1 MSKGQLK
8 ITFPIGYHSFHK
20 DQAFNFQLN
29 RWHSLGYGRLE
40 DLKTAGAQINNPENW
55 KTTMLA
61 QAEKAVSEN
70 RLLNAA
76 YYSRAA
82 EFFLAQN
89 DLDKIPIHQNF
100 IHYFNEVFGDDGH
113 TLVETPYGSSTIPT
127 IIKPSVTEVE
137 KGTIILHGGYDSYKE
152 ELYPLVQH
160 FSELGYKV
168 ITFECPWMKLPQD
181 DEYPGL
187 DIRWEKIIKAVLDH
201 LSLDDVTLI
210 GISMGGWLSLRAAAF
225 EPRIK
230 RVIASSVSFDVNQY
244 VNPLAQ
250 KIANL
255 FFTKFR
261 KFTNQSMINKMKKD
275 IRYNWFVNHL
285 MYVTN
290 HDVPIEAFDI
300 LLQFNEH
307 NLHSEKVVQDVLIL
321 TGKEDHMIPLKMHG
335 LQVKALVNAKSV
347 TDKIFGPEDQAQNH
361 CQVGNL
367 GLALD
372 VMDNWIE
379 QKTNPVKESK

>member
-1 MSKGQLK
+1 MKGPNIMSNGQIK
-8 ITFPIGYHSFHK
+8 ITFPIGFHSFHK

-40 DLKTAGAQINNPENW
+40 DLKSAGAQINNPDNW
-55 KTTMLA
+55 KTTMLD
-61 QAEKAVSEN
+61 QAEEAVSES
-70 RLLNAA
+70 RFLNAA
-76 YYSRAA
+76 YYFRAA
-82 EFFLAQN
+82 EFFLTE
-89 DLDKIPIHQNF
+89 DDPEKEPIHQNF

-113 TLVETPYGSSTIPT
+113 TLIETPYDSSILPT
-127 IIKPSVTEVE
+127 IIKPAVTEVE

-152 ELYPLVQH
+152 ELYPLVQY

-181 DEYPGL
+181 DKYPGL
-187 DIRWEKIIKAVLDH
+187 DIKWEKIIKAILDH

-250 KIANL
+250 KIASL

-275 IRYNWFVNHL
+275 SQYNWFVNHL
-285 MYVTN
+285 MYVTK

-307 NLHSEKVVQDVLIL
+307 NLHSEKVNQDVLIL
-321 TGKEDHMIPLKMHG
+321 TGKEDHMIPLKMHR
-335 LQVKALVNAKSV
+335 LQVQALVNAKSV
-347 TDKIFGPEDQAQNH
+347 TDKIFSREDQAQNH

-367 GLALD
+367 GLALE
-372 VMDNWIE
+372 VMANWIE
-379 QKTNPVKESK
+379 QKS

>member
-1 MSKGQLK
+1 MSRDQTK
-8 ITFPIGYHSFHK
+8 IIFPIGYHSFHK

-29 RWHSLGYGRLE
+29 RWFSLGYGRLA
-40 DLKTAGAQINNPENW
+40 DLEEAGGQITNPENW
-55 KTTMLA
+55 KTTMLT
-61 QAEKAVSEN
+61 QAENAVTES
-70 RLLNAA
+70 RFLNAA
-76 YYSRAA
+76 YYFRAA
-82 EFFLAQN
+82 EFFLTQ
-89 DLDKIPIHQNF
+89 DDPDKLPIHEKF
-100 IHYFNEVFGDDGH
+100 IRYFNEVFGDDGH
-113 TLVETPYGSSTIPT
+113 SLIEIPYDSSTIPT
-127 IIKPSVTEVE
+127 IIKPSAAPVH
-137 KGTIILHGGYDSYKE
+137 KGTIVLHGGYDSYKE

-160 FSELGYKV
+160 FSDLGYKV

-187 DIRWEKIIKAVLDH
+187 DFRWEKIIKAVLDH

-225 EPRIK
+225 EPRVK

-250 KIANL
+250 KIADL
-255 FFTKFR
+255 FFIKFR
-261 KFTNQSMINKMKKD
+261 NFTNRSMINKMKKD

-285 MYVTN
+285 MYITN
-290 HDVPIEAFDI
+290 YDIPIEAFDV
-300 LLQFNEH
+300 LLQFNEQ
-307 NLHSEKVVQDVLIL
+307 NLQSEKVLQDVLIL

-347 TDKIFGPEDQAQNH
+347 TDRIFNRADQAQNH

-367 GLALD
+367 GLALEL
-372 VMDNWIE
+372 MNTWIE
-379 QKTNPVKESK
+379 QKDSPTQ

>member
-1 MSKGQLK
+1 MSKGQRK
-8 ITFPIGYHSFHK
+8 ITLPIGYHSFHK

-29 RWHSLGYGRLE
+29 RWYSLGYGRFE
-40 DLKTAGAQINNPENW
+40 DLESAGEQIDNPENW

-61 QAEKAVSEN
+61 QAENAITES
-70 RLLNAA
+70 RFLNAA
-76 YYSRAA
+76 YYFRAA

-89 DLDKIPIHQNF
+89 DPDKIPIHQKF

-127 IIKPSVTEVE
+127 IIKPSVAEVE
-137 KGTIILHGGYDSYKE
+137 KGTMILHGGYDSYKE

-244 VNPLAQ
+244 VNPFAQ

-255 FFTKFR
+255 FFRKFR

-275 IRYNWFVNHL
+275 IRYHWFVNHL

-290 HDVPIEAFDI
+290 HDVPIEAFDV

-307 NLHSEKVVQDVLIL
+307 NLHSEKVKQDVLIL
-321 TGKEDHMIPLKMHG
+321 TGKEDHMIPFKMHG

-347 TDKIFGPEDQAQNH
+347 TEKIFNREDQAQNH

-379 QKTNPVKESK
+379 QKDQPS

>member
-1 MSKGQLK
+1 MSKEQLR
-8 ITFPIGYHSFHK
+8 ITFPIGFHSFHK

-29 RWHSLGYGRLE
+29 RWYSLGYGRLE
-40 DLKTAGAQINNPENW
+40 DLEMAGAQINNPENW

-61 QAEKAVSEN
+61 QAEKAVSES
-70 RLLNAA
+70 RFLNAA
-76 YYSRAA
+76 YYFRAA

-89 DLDKIPIHQNF
+89 DPDKIPIHQNF
-100 IHYFNEVFGDDGH
+100 IRYFIEVFENDGH
-113 TLVETPYGSSTIPT
+113 ILIETPYGSSTIPT
-127 IIKPSVTEVE
+127 IVKPSIAEVE

-168 ITFECPWMKLPQD
+168 ITFECPWMKIPRGSDQL
-181 DEYPGL
+181 GL
-187 DIRWEKIIKAVLDH
+187 DFRWESIIGAVLDH
-201 LSLDDVTLI
+201 LQLADITLI

-250 KIANL
+250 KIASL

-261 KFTNQSMINKMKKD
+261 NFTNKSMINKMEKD
-275 IRYNWFVNHL
+275 IQYAWFVNHL
-285 MYVTN
+285 MDITN
-290 HDVPIEAFDI
+290 LKVPIDAFDV
-300 LLQFNEH
+300 LLQFNEE
-307 NLHSEKVVQDVLIL
+307 NLSSDLITQDVLIL
-321 TGKEDHMIPLKMHG
+321 TGKEDHLIPFKTHQM
-335 LQVKALVNAKSV
+335 QINALVNARSV
-347 TDKIFGPEDQAQNH
+347 TGRVFTREDQAQNH

-367 GLALD
+367 KLALKE
-372 VMDNWIE
+372 MAEWIE
-379 QKTNPVKESK
+379 SKT

>member
-1 MSKGQLK
+1 MSKDQVK

-29 RWHSLGYGRLE
+29 RWYSLGYGRLE
-40 DLKTAGAQINNPENW
+40 DLEAVGGQINNPETW

-61 QAEKAVSEN
+61 EAEKAVSEN
-70 RLLNAA
+70 RFLNAA
-76 YYSRAA
+76 YYFRAA

-89 DLDKIPIHQNF
+89 DPEKTPVHQKF
-100 IHYFNEVFGDDGH
+100 ISYFNEVFGDDGH
-113 TLVETPYGSSTIPT
+113 THIEIPYDSSTIPT
-127 IIKPSVTEVE
+127 IIKPSATELE
-137 KGTIILHGGYDSYKE
+137 KGTILLHGGYDSYKE

-160 FSELGYKV
+160 FSEQGYKV

-187 DIRWEKIIKAVLDH
+187 DFRWEKIIEAVLDH
-201 LSLDDVTLI
+201 LALDDVTLI

-250 KIANL
+250 KIAHL

-261 KFTNQSMINKMKKD
+261 NFTNQSMINKMKKD
-275 IRYNWFVNHL
+275 IRYSWFVNHL
-285 MYVTN
+285 MYITN
-290 HDVPIEAFDI
+290 FDVPIEAFDV
-300 LLQFNEH
+300 LLQFNEQ
-307 NLHSEKVVQDVLIL
+307 NLHSEKVHQDVLIL

-347 TDKIFGPEDQAQNH
+347 TDKIFSREDQAQNH

-367 GLALD
+367 GLALE
-372 VMDNWIE
+372 VMNNWIE
-379 QKTNPVKESK
+379 QKK

>member
-1 MSKGQLK
+1 MSKEQLK
-8 ITFPIGYHSFHK
+8 ITFPIGFHSFHK

-29 RWHSLGYGRLE
+29 RWYSLGYGRLE
-40 DLKTAGAQINNPENW
+40 DLEMAGAQINNPENW

-61 QAEKAVSEN
+61 QAEKAVSES
-70 RLLNAA
+70 RFLNAA
-76 YYSRAA
+76 YYFRAA

-89 DLDKIPIHQNF
+89 DPDKIPIHQNF
-100 IHYFNEVFGDDGH
+100 IRYFIEVFENDGH
-113 TLVETPYGSSTIPT
+113 ILIETPYGSSTIPT
-127 IIKPSVTEVE
+127 IVKPSVAEVE

-168 ITFECPWMKLPQD
+168 ITFECPWMKLTQD

-187 DIRWEKIIKAVLDH
+187 DFRWEKIIKAILDH

-250 KIANL
+250 KIASL

-261 KFTNQSMINKMKKD
+261 NFTNKSMISKMKKD
-275 IRYNWFVNHL
+275 IQYAWFVNHL
-285 MYVTN
+285 MAITN
-290 HDVPIEAFDI
+290 QQVPIDAFDF
-300 LLQFNEH
+300 LLQFNEE
-307 NLHSEKVVQDVLIL
+307 NLHSEKVKQDVLIL
-321 TGKEDHMIPLKMHG
+321 TGQEDHMIPLKTHH
-335 LQVKALVNAKSV
+335 LQVKALTSAKSI
-347 TDKIFGPEDQAQNH
+347 TARIFTKEDQAQNH

-367 GLALD
+367 ALALN
-372 VMDNWIE
+372 VMVNWI
-379 QKTNPVKESK
+379 QDNTA

>member
-1 MSKGQLK
+1 MSKEQLR
-8 ITFPIGYHSFHK
+8 ITFPIGFHSFHK

-29 RWHSLGYGRLE
+29 RWYSLGYGRLE
-40 DLKTAGAQINNPENW
+40 DLEMAGAQINNPENW

-61 QAEKAVSEN
+61 QAEKAVSES
-70 RLLNAA
+70 RFLNAA
-76 YYSRAA
+76 YYFRAA

-89 DLDKIPIHQNF
+89 DPDKIPIHQNF
-100 IHYFNEVFGDDGH
+100 IRYFIEVFENDGH
-113 TLVETPYGSSTIPT
+113 ILIETPYGSSTIPT
-127 IIKPSVTEVE
+127 IVKPSIAEVE

-168 ITFECPWMKLPQD
+168 ITFECPWMKIPRGSDQL
-181 DEYPGL
+181 GL
-187 DIRWEKIIKAVLDH
+187 DFRWESIIGAVLDH
-201 LSLDDVTLI
+201 LQLADITLI

-250 KIANL
+250 KIASL

-261 KFTNQSMINKMKKD
+261 NFTNKSMINKMEKD
-275 IRYNWFVNHL
+275 IQYAWFVNHL
-285 MYVTN
+285 MDITN
-290 HDVPIEAFDI
+290 HKVPIDAFDV
-300 LLQFNEH
+300 LLQFNEE
-307 NLHSEKVVQDVLIL
+307 NLSSDLITQDVLIL
-321 TGKEDHMIPLKMHG
+321 TGKEDHLIPFKTHQM
-335 LQVKALVNAKSV
+335 QINALVNARSV
-347 TDKIFGPEDQAQNH
+347 TGRVFTREDQAQNH

-367 GLALD
+367 KLALKE
-372 VMDNWIE
+372 MAEWIE
-379 QKTNPVKESK
+379 SKT

>member
-1 MSKGQLK
+1 MSKEQLR
-8 ITFPIGYHSFHK
+8 ITFPIGFHSFHK

-29 RWHSLGYGRLE
+29 RWYSLGYGRLE
-40 DLKTAGAQINNPENW
+40 DLEMAGAQINNPENW

-61 QAEKAVSEN
+61 QAEKAVSES
-70 RLLNAA
+70 RFLNAA
-76 YYSRAA
+76 YYFRAA

-89 DLDKIPIHQNF
+89 DPDKIPIHQNF
-100 IHYFNEVFGDDGH
+100 IRYFIEVFENDGH
-113 TLVETPYGSSTIPT
+113 ILIETPYGSSTIPT
-127 IIKPSVTEVE
+127 IVKPSIAEVE

-168 ITFECPWMKLPQD
+168 ITFECPWMKIPRGSDQL
-181 DEYPGL
+181 GL
-187 DIRWEKIIKAVLDH
+187 DFRWESIIGAVLDH
-201 LSLDDVTLI
+201 LQLADITLI

-250 KIANL
+250 KIASL

-261 KFTNQSMINKMKKD
+261 NFTNKSMINKMEKD
-275 IRYNWFVNHL
+275 IQYAWFVNHL
-285 MYVTN
+285 MDITN
-290 HDVPIEAFDI
+290 HKVPIDAFDV
-300 LLQFNEH
+300 LLQFNEE
-307 NLHSEKVVQDVLIL
+307 NLSSDLITQDVLIL
-321 TGKEDHMIPLKMHG
+321 TGKEDHLIPFKTHQM
-335 LQVKALVNAKSV
+335 QINALVNARSV
-347 TDKIFGPEDQAQNH
+347 TGRVFSREEEAQNH

-367 GLALD
+367 KLALKE
-372 VMDNWIE
+372 MAEWIE
-379 QKTNPVKESK
+379 SKT